1 MPKDPYNGSFDK
13 TDSEADRL
21 AFVYD
26 SRTIGNAG
34 TEVVKYFYQLHY
46 GIKHDYRN
54 FDLMERGN
62 FFRND

>member
-13 TDSEADRL
+13 TNSNLIAM
-21 AFVYD
+21 AFLYD

-34 TEVVKYFYQLHY
+34 TEVVKYFYQLHF